1 MRMEKVSQ
9 TSYYHLFDQ
18 IGSIHEGSEY
28 MDSIQH
34 RDKYNTIW
42 NQQEQIEEI
51 QGMSEIKSKRSH
63 LCSDF
68 IVMLP
73 LNEDEELYSIK

>member
-1 MRMEKVSQ
+1 MITSKEEISSELELGMVMRMEKVSQ

-42 NQQEQIEEI
+42 NQQE
-51 QGMSEIKSKRSH
+51 
-63 LCSDF
+63 
-68 IVMLP
+68 
-73 LNEDEELYSIK
+73 